1 MKQNLSNKRRKKM
14 KRKVK
19 RKDVGWEE
27 VLAEITKYEILLA
40 KEKKGMVKNEYQTC
54 N

>member
-1 MKQNLSNKRRKKM
+1 MKQNLSKKRRKKM

-19 RKDVGWEE
+19 RKDFGWEE

-40 KEKKGMVKNEYQTC
+40 KEKERNSKK
-54 N
+54 

>member
-1 MKQNLSNKRRKKM
+1 MKQRYNGKRRKKM
-14 KRKVK
+14 KRKIK

-40 KEKKGMVKNEYQTC
+40 KEEAKAVKK
-54 N
+54 

>member
-1 MKQNLSNKRRKKM
+1 M

-40 KEKKGMVKNEYQTC
+40 KEKERNGKK
-54 N
+54 